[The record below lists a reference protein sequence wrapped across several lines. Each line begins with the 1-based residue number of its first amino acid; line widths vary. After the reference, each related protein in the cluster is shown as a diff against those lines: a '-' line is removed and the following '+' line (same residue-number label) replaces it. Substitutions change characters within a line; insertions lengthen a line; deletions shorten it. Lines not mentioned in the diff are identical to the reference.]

1 LAALHSE
8 DSAGYRLS
16 KYRGPASLKVQ
27 GGDRISPPGLQNAA
41 AYAAFAKANGL
52 LAEDDVAE
60 AGGPEK
66 GAVERA
72 D

>member
-1 LAALHSE
+1 
-8 DSAGYRLS
+8 
-16 KYRGPASLKVQ
+16 VV

-52 LAEDDVAE
+52 LAEEDAAE
-60 AGGPEK
+60 AGGPER
-66 GAVERA
+66 GSAERA